1 MRDAHHP
8 KAPPHAYL
16 WFLGVRPDAQGLGV
30 GSRLLA
36 AGLAT
41 ATGIVAAAIP
51 ARRAAT
57 LDPVQAIRHV

>member
-1 MRDAHHP
+1 MAI
-8 KAPPHAYL
+8 
-16 WFLGVRPDAQGLGV
+16 FNNFSAQLFYIPLDPWLAV
-30 GSRLLA
+30 LA